1 MEVPETVVVGAVAV
15 VTSEDPR
22 TDVPEVPELEAWVP
36 NWYAP
41 MTQAPELG
49 RELPSKSSSPTPKL
63 VRFTPAPMAAEA
75 AWRWRS

>member
-1 MEVPETVVVGAVAV
+1 MVEVPEIVVVGAV
-15 VTSEDPR
+15 VTSEDLR
-22 TDVPEVPELEAWVP
+22 SDVPVVPEPEAWEP

-41 MTQAPELG
+41 MPQAPEAG
-49 RELPSKSSSPTPKL
+49 RGLPSKSSSPTPKL